1 MTSAIIITL
10 CTLLLLSYVF
20 DVTASK
26 TKLPSVLLLLI
37 LGWGI
42 RQVVEIKLIGIPD
55 LSPVLPL
62 LGTIGLILIVLE
74 GSLELEFS
82 ASRFHLI
89 MKSFAVAA
97 LSVVILSLIM
107 AAAFHSFSPMSF
119 RSCVINA
126 LPLAIISSAIAIP
139 SARHFPIEK
148 REFVT
153 YESSLSDIIGVLLF
167 NFFIYNT
174 TFGLGAVGIFFIQI
188 IFIVL
193 LSLMVTVGLLLL
205 LRQLKHHIKYTPIVL
220 LIILVYVV
228 SKELHFPALLF
239 ILSLGLFLANFD
251 KLSHIRYIEKLQPEI
266 LKHEVRRFKE
276 ITVEM
281 TFLIRSLFF
290 LLFGFMIDA
299 EKLINISSLLWALG
313 IIMVIYSIRLILL
326 RTFTITPVPLV
337 FMAPRGLITILLFL
351 SIPQEHALPLVNESL
366 IIQVIVFT
374 AFLMILGMLGNNSKY
389 PSERKNRL
397 SV

>member
-1 MTSAIIITL
+1 
-10 CTLLLLSYVF
+10 
-20 DVTASK
+20 
-26 TKLPSVLLLLI
+26 
-37 LGWGI
+37 
-42 RQVVEIKLIGIPD
+42 
-55 LSPVLPL
+55 
-62 LGTIGLILIVLE
+62 
-74 GSLELEFS
+74 
-82 ASRFHLI
+82 
-89 MKSFAVAA
+89 
-97 LSVVILSLIM
+97 
-107 AAAFHSFSPMSF
+107 
-119 RSCVINA
+119 
-126 LPLAIISSAIAIP
+126 
-139 SARHFPIEK
+139 
-148 REFVT
+148 
-153 YESSLSDIIGVLLF
+153 
-167 NFFIYNT
+167 
-174 TFGLGAVGIFFIQI
+174 
-188 IFIVL
+188 
-193 LSLMVTVGLLLL
+193 VGLLLL